1 MKWTHVGW
9 LLAGLL
15 TASASLRAADVTLT
29 VNGKVVARP
38 CTVSTV
44 NATVELG
51 DLYTFSLLGA
61 GSASAWHSVA
71 LDLSNC
77 PVGTSRV
84 KATFSGTAD
93 STGYYKNQGTAG
105 NIQLELQ
112 NEDGTTLNNGSSQS
126 VQVDEASQSARFP
139 LQVRALS
146 VNGGATQ
153 GTIQAVMDH
162 ADPGPDQYSQLL
174 RPADGHSGARHRRA
188 CQCDSDIHP
197 GISVSG
203 G

>member
-1 MKWTHVGW
+1 MKRTNPGW
-9 LLAGLL
+9 LLAVILASTSL
-15 TASASLRAADVTLT
+15 TLQAADVTIT
-29 VNGKVVARP
+29 VNGKVVAKP
-38 CTVSTV
+38 CTVSTT

-51 DLYTFSLLGA
+51 DLYIFSLVSP
-61 GSASAWHSVA
+61 GSSSQWHTVA

-84 KATFSGTAD
+84 TASFNGIAD

-112 NEDGTTLNNGSSQS
+112 DDSGHTLNTGTTTS
-126 VQVDEASQSARFP
+126 VQVDDASQSARFP

-153 GTIQAVMDH
+153 GTIQAVINVTYTW
-162 ADPGPDQYSQLL
+162 A
-174 RPADGHSGARHRRA
+174 
-188 CQCDSDIHP
+188 
-197 GISVSG
+197 
-203 G
+203 